1 MQVITEY
8 VNKKVDEKAKE
19 ILPAEYR
26 NINRRHAFSV
36 LCLIQ
41 CASIVVFVYFTY
53 QAYTQQITSVF
64 LALDKTSGICKD
76 VAKPITNEFYASHT
90 GFWSGTDGYKQNEGL
105 YRLQFSNLF
114 VDNDGFASIIQQL
127 HDQLKLLGQ
136 DAQSQVAQYNALR
149 HFFYSAKLNEGGYIQ
164 KLDFLAEPQA
174 YISCI

>member
-90 GFWSGTDGYKQNEGL
+90 GFGQELMDTSKMKVSIVYNFLICLLIMMDSLLL
-105 YRLQFSNLF
+105 YSNCTT
-114 VDNDGFASIIQQL
+114 N
-127 HDQLKLLGQ
+127 
-136 DAQSQVAQYNALR
+136 
-149 HFFYSAKLNEGGYIQ
+149 
-164 KLDFLAEPQA
+164 
-174 YISCI
+174 